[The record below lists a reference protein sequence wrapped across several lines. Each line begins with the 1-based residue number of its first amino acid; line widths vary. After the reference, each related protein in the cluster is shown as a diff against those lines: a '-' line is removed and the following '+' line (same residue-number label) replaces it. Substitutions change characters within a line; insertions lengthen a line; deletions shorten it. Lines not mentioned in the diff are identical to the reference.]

1 MRTLIY
7 VAPVLL
13 SLATGLSAAPA
24 AEANVNTALKDVQ
37 AASGRF
43 GGLFK
48 TVQGLVS
55 QVNSVA
61 STVDQ
66 DVKTVDTQFVPEYN
80 AYTAASTA
88 PEKAVS
94 IFVTQDCSSGNPACD
109 TGNPAVPPLVAQL
122 KSGTPNSAIDQYV
135 AANKALPTQAE
146 MDQATA
152 LVQKAID
159 GLSASD
165 KAQLNALETKIN
177 ASGVSVDSAIQRIDG
192 LISQIE
198 QASEPHG
205 TQRK

>member
-13 SLATGLSAAPA
+13 SLATGLSAVDGVS
-24 AEANVNTALKDVQ
+24 NVNGAIKDVQ
-37 AASGRF
+37 AASSRF

-48 TVQGLVS
+48 TVQGLVT

-80 AYTAASTA
+80 QYTTAATA
-88 PEKAVS
+88 LEKAVN
-94 IFVTQDCSSGNPACD
+94 IFVTQDCSSANPACD
-109 TGNPAVPPLVAQL
+109 TSNSIVPPLVAQL
-122 KSGTPNSAIDQYV
+122 KPGTANSAIDQYV

-159 GLSASD
+159 GLNASD
-165 KAQLNALETKIN
+165 KAQLQALETKIN
-177 ASGVSVDSAIQRIDG
+177 ASGTGVDTAIQRIDG

-198 QASEPHG
+198 QASEPHAAK
-205 TQRK
+205 RK